1 MAGNNKAD
9 ASAGTDLK
17 QNDENRDLGDQR
29 LLVKSGQIDRYWLFM
44 TSPAPECTCGCFE
57 KKFGVA

>member
-17 QNDENRDLGDQR
+17 QNDENRDLGDQHDF
-29 LLVKSGQIDRYWLFM
+29 LLNPDKSTGIGHL
-44 TSPAPECTCGCFE
+44 
-57 KKFGVA
+57 